1 MADFP
6 TRVTVVTG
14 ANKGIGF
21 GICKLLATKGV
32 TVVLT
37 ARDEKRG
44 LEAVRKLKEEEGL
57 SNDNLVFHQLEVTDA
72 GSISTLVEFVRAEFG
87 KLDILVNNAGVPG
100 ATMNV
105 EALQNSGIGQRPVD
119 WSKIATESYEQ
130 TEYCM
135 NINYYGAKR
144 MIEAFLP
151 LLHLSKFPRVVN
163 VSSSMGKL
171 MFLPDG
177 WAKGVL
183 SDGKDIT
190 EEKVKEVAHE
200 YLKDYKAGL
209 LESRGWPKDLSAYK
223 VSKALLNGYTR
234 AIAKKHPNLRINC
247 VCPGFVKT
255 DINYNA
261 GHLTIEEGAEG
272 PTMLALLPDEG
283 PTGAFFS
290 RTQEGTFD

>member
-1 MADFP
+1 MADFSN
-6 TRVTVVTG
+6 RVAVVTG

-21 GICKLLATKGV
+21 GICKLLRAKGV

-44 LEAVRKLKEEEGL
+44 LDAVRKLEEEEDVSG
-57 SNDNLVFHQLEVTDA
+57 VITFHQLDVTDA
-72 GSISTLVEFVRAEFG
+72 SSISALAGFIKAKFG

-100 ATMNV
+100 ATV
-105 EALQNSGIGQRPVD
+105 DGDALRNSSSGLGEVD
-119 WSKIATESYEQ
+119 WSKITTESYEQ
-130 TEYCM
+130 TEDCL

-151 LLHLSKFPRVVN
+151 LLRLSESPRIVN
-163 VSSSMGKL
+163 ISSSMGRL

-183 SDGKDIT
+183 SNGEDIT
-190 EEKVKEVAHE
+190 EEKVEEIARE
-200 YLKDYKAGL
+200 YLKDYKAGMW
-209 LESRGWPKDLSAYK
+209 ESKGWPKGVSAYI
-223 VSKALLNGYTR
+223 VSKAVLNGYTR
-234 AIAKKHPNLRINC
+234 AIAKKHRDLRINC

-255 DINYNA
+255 DMNHNT
-261 GHLTIEEGAEG
+261 GLLTIEEGAKG
-272 PTMLALLPDEG
+272 PVMLALLPDDG

-290 RTQEGTFD
+290 RTEVGTFD